1 MESWLKKRLTPA
13 KAKQA
18 RWTSLAEAL
27 EELWGSY
34 FDPALSRLERL
45 RSSYS
50 ADDEDL
56 AHKLREMGDYFTYDL
71 PKAEDRPVTLAW
83 RRLELQNKDLEYILK
98 SVFRRHFGHFPVYWL
113 PLFAPKGEPYGTSF
127 IPFEGLEDAPEKN
140 LPPEGMFLTSRGV
153 LGVDRA
159 GLYAGGMDKADFS
172 EKAFPLIKRTKP
184 LHIVFDGCLWFIRHD
199 LPFKSDL
206 TLERV
211 TDDYFSLLFSTIGG
225 RFDITAGDE
234 KNLDTSTLGLERET
248 EHRHLALPFIP
259 TDFPTGWRLD
269 LYPPDGLPEG
279 WLRLDTAIPGFEGMT
294 VIPAGV
300 VLRENGKPTALNW
313 KMSSHGIR
321 KETQGRG
328 HTEFSASV
336 KPKGEDERRLEL
348 GFFPQKSGLRLDAFH
363 REGFPE
369 GFLPLDLILPY
380 TEGGLFAPLY
390 RLHAEGRRRTFF
402 TWTASESS
410 ARHTDRQT
418 SAVEFYASTAV
429 NRGSRS
435 LVEIPHP
442 DHLPS
447 LDQQPLFDEIPAD
460 FMPVDYPYGG
470 YANV

>member
-159 GLYAGGMDKADFS
+159 GLYAGGMDKADFR

-225 RFDITAGDE
+225 RFDMTAGDE

-300 VLRENGKPTALNW
+300 VLREREKSFSFYWENAAHSIQKN
-313 KMSSHGIR
+313 
-321 KETQGRG
+321 TQKRV
-328 HTEFSASV
+328 HTEFSALLKSS
-336 KPKGEDERRLEL
+336 GEDERRLAMS
-348 GFFPQKSGLRLDAFH
+348 FFPQKSDWHLDALL
-363 REGFPE
+363 REGFSE
-369 GFLPLDLILPY
+369 NLAPLDLILPY
-380 TEGGLFAPLY
+380 IENGPFVPIH
-390 RLHAEGRRRTFF
+390 RLHSENFRRTSFS
-402 TWTASESS
+402 WTASK
-410 ARHTDRQT
+410 
-418 SAVEFYASTAV
+418 SAVRQIDRHSSSVDFCANVAV
-429 NRGSRS
+429 GHSS
-435 LVEIPHP
+435 VSFVEIPHP